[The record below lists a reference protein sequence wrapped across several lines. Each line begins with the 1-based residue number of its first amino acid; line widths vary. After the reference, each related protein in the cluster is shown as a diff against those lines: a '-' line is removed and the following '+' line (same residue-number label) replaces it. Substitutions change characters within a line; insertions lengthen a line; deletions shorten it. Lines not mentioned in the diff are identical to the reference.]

1 MDIATLLPLINM
13 LNQANNSQPVSVKP
27 PEQPPVMSQADKEFI
42 KQNTSMFPASFVPP
56 KDFPQAQSA
65 QTSANPN
72 NATEFSQPVNAQ
84 PSPPKQSA
92 QNMDLNALL
101 PLLNNMAGNGVNT
114 EQITKL
120 MSGFN
125 GSGDIGGLIN
135 LVSSLSQNKLKN
147 NKSKQTKQI
156 INNRNQNII
165 FTD

>member
-13 LNQANNSQPVSVKP
+13 LNQANNSQPANTKP
-27 PEQPPVMSQADKEFI
+27 TEQPLVMSQADKDFV

-56 KDFPQAQSA
+56 KDFSRPQTSQQPQPAGTLNQAEPVSA
-65 QTSANPN
+65 QPA
-72 NATEFSQPVNAQ
+72 
-84 PSPPKQSA
+84 PKQNA
-92 QNMDLNALL
+92 PNMDLNALL
-101 PLLNNMAGNGVNT
+101 PLINNMAGNGVNT
-114 EQITKL
+114 EQINKL

-147 NKSKQTKQI
+147 NKPKPNKQI
-156 INNRNQNII
+156 INNRNQDII

>member
-1 MDIATLLPLINM
+1 M
-13 LNQANNSQPVSVKP
+13 LNQANNSQPVNAKHA
-27 PEQPPVMSQADKEFI
+27 EEPPVMSQADKDFV
-42 KQNTSMFPASFVPP
+42 KQNTAMFPASFVPP
-56 KDFPQAQSA
+56 KDFPRAQANQQPQPAGAVNPAEPVSA
-65 QTSANPN
+65 QPAPK
-72 NATEFSQPVNAQ
+72 
-84 PSPPKQSA
+84 PSTP
-92 QNMDLNALL
+92 NMDLNALL

-147 NKSKQTKQI
+147 NKSKPNKQI
-156 INNRNQNII
+156 INNRNQDII

>member
-1 MDIATLLPLINM
+1 MDIATILPLINM
-13 LNQANNSQPVSVKP
+13 LNQATNSPPASAKPV
-27 PEQPPVMSQADKEFI
+27 EQSPNMSQADKEFV

-56 KDFPQAQSA
+56 KDFMQTNISQTQSVQNGPA
-65 QTSANPN
+65 NQTN
-72 NATEFSQPVNAQ
+72 SQS
-84 PSPPKQSA
+84 SPKLPA
-92 QNMDLNALL
+92 PNMDLNALL

-135 LVSSLSQNKLKN
+135 LVSSLSQNMLKSN
-147 NKSKQTKQI
+147 SSKPVKQI
-156 INNRNQNII
+156 IDNHNQNII